1 MIRIYKE
8 GEESIIE
15 RVYDLKKIKEWL

>member
-1 MIRIYKE
+1 MGGQE

-15 RVYDLKKIKEWL
+15 H

>member
-1 MIRIYKE
+1 VQ

-15 RVYDLKKIKEWL
+15 DKEVQE